1 MKKYIIVI
9 EETITDEFEVEAEDA
24 DTALKTAEN
33 KYRNGEFVL
42 CPGEVQFRQ
51 MCIVQP
57 KSNATEWS
65 EF

>member
-9 EETITDEFEVEAEDA
+9 EETITDEFEVEAENA
-24 DTALKTAEN
+24 DTALKIAEN
-33 KYRNGEFVL
+33 KYRKGEFVL

-57 KSNATEWS
+57 ESNATEWS